1 MVIIVP
7 DAACATFVNT
17 FRCQPSDQEHIVGVN
32 IEIVETV
39 ASLSAGFISASIHP
53 STDGTRVFNYL
64 QWQTPQHLADMQRS
78 AEFSQLAQQFRGLLD
93 FDPHHVRVAHT
104 SEVR

>member
-1 MVIIVP
+1 MVTIVP
-7 DAACATFVNT
+7 GAAYATFVNT
-17 FRCQPSDQEHIVGVN
+17 FRCQPSDQERIVGVN

-39 ASLSAGFISASIHP
+39 ASLSSGFIAASIHP

-78 AEFSQLAQQFRGLLD
+78 TEFSRLAQQFRGLLE
-93 FDPHHVRVAHT
+93 FEPHHVHVAHT
-104 SEVR
+104 SDAR